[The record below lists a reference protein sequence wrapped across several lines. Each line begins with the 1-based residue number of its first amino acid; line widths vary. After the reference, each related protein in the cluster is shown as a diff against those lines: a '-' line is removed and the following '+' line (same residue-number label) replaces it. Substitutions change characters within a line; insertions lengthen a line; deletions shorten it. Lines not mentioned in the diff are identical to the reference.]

1 MHLVRIDTVS
11 LDEGEAAVDLGQ
23 EPGDIVVLS
32 FTDSDLAGITD
43 AHAADG
49 GLPSLRLAK
58 LARLR
63 HPLSVDLYVD
73 KVVARA
79 KVVLIR
85 CLGGLDYWRYGIER
99 CAEAARAHGVK
110 LVLIPGDDRPDPRLD
125 AYATAPDLV
134 PVCDAY
140 VRAGGRD
147 NLRQM
152 LRRLAAEIGW
162 PVAAEPPRPLPR
174 GFACC
179 PGCGPVSPETAL
191 AAGRSGTVPEAPHV
205 LVLVYRSAALG
216 NDLAPA
222 AALTAAL
229 GARGLDTLVMAVSS
243 LKDPEAVAAVRAAI
257 ARQRPDL
264 VVAATAFAAREDAGF
279 VLDAADCPVLQAYT
293 LGSAQEAW
301 ADSARGMSAADLAM
315 QVALPEFDGRL
326 AGFPISFKA
335 ESPEVAG
342 FSERR
347 AVPYPPGIAA
357 LADRAAAWIRLA
369 RLPRAARRLA
379 LVLSDYPA
387 RGGRAG
393 FAVGL
398 DTPESARAIAEDLAA
413 AGYAVGALP
422 DGPALMRALTAGEAG
437 FAVSLSDYNAWFAGL
452 PDAARAALV
461 ERWGAPEADPQCR
474 DGAFRFRAVRAA
486 PAASEGPT
494 IPDGAQVPSP
504 VRERDRVRAENF
516 TDEAESETRHRRDIS
531 RAFSSLTRTG
541 YRIHTSRAVVSAHS
555 LPLLRGRVPSAARR
569 ERGARLPREARRRCR
584 AGACT
589 VAPLSRPL
597 LTQGPPSPAEGGGS
611 ARGTVR
617 CANPVTRTGEGAG
630 RGGLSIF
637 LQPDRGRAGDRK
649 AGYHD
654 PDEPPTHAYLAFHL
668 GLREGFDAL
677 VHLGTHGT
685 TEWLPGKAVALAP
698 TCWPALA
705 VGPLP
710 MIYPFIIDDPGE
722 AAPLK
727 RRLGGIALG
736 HLTPEI
742 QRGGREPETM
752 RLREQVEEYSAAS
765 LLDPRRAG
773 LIARAILDEAE
784 ALGHLAG
791 AGIAPDTPMA
801 EALAAL
807 DAHLCDLGESA
818 FRDGLHVFG
827 RAPEGAAPLRRASAD
842 AEASA
847 LIAALDGRFV
857 RPGPSGSPSRGRTDV
872 LPTGRNLTTLDP
884 RAIPTR
890 AAAQLGAKAAD
901 AVVTRYLQDEGSY
914 PERVVMDLWASPT
927 LRTGGEDV
935 AHALHL
941 MGVRPLWDHAST
953 RVTGFEVLP
962 PALLGRP
969 RIDVTVRVSG
979 AFRDTFPDTLAL
991 IDRAARAVALREEDD
1006 ADNPLAAARRRGED
1020 PARVFGAAP
1029 GRYGAGAAG
1038 TALDGAWKAR
1048 ADLGRAY
1055 LAATDHAY
1063 GDVGGVSAGF
1073 AERVARADA
1082 YLHAFDVSE
1091 RDLLDGDAAA
1101 DAMGG
1106 FAAAAGL
1113 TGGRPALYS
1122 LDVSTPERPKARTAR
1137 ADVARLIRARLAA
1150 PAWIAAQLRHGHRGA
1165 QELAQGIDAVFVLAA
1180 TTDAVAH
1187 ADLDRLY
1194 GAWIADLA
1202 VFEALRAANPEA
1214 ARAILERFDDLRA
1227 RGLWQTRRNAMP
1239 ADALLA
1245 PAAE

>member
-32 FTDSDLAGITD
+32 FTDSDLAGL
-43 AHAADG
+43 AEAGAAEG
-49 GLPSLRLAK
+49 AALPTLRLAK

-73 KVVARA
+73 AVIARA
-79 KVVLIR
+79 KIVVIR
-85 CLGGLDYWRYGIER
+85 CLGGLDYWRYGMER
-99 CAEAARAHGVK
+99 CAEAARANGVR
-110 LVLIPGDDRPDPRLD
+110 LVLLPGDDRPDPRLA
-125 AYATAPDLV
+125 AYASAPDLA
-134 PVCDAY
+134 PVVDAY
-140 VRAGGRD
+140 FRAGGRD

-152 LRRLAAEIGW
+152 LRLLAREIGHDLA
-162 PVAAEPPRPLPR
+162 VDAPRPLPR
-174 GFACC
+174 AFPCC
-179 PGCGPVSPETAL
+179 PGCGPVPLERAL
-191 AAGRSGTVPEAPHV
+191 AAGAAIGEAGYA
-205 LVLVYRSAALG
+205 LVLIYRSAALG
-216 NDLAPA
+216 GDLAAA

-229 GARGLDTLVMAVSS
+229 AARGIGTLVMAVSS
-243 LKDPEAVAAVRAAI
+243 LKDPEAAEALRAAI
-257 ARQRPDL
+257 GARRPNL
-264 VVAATAFAAREDAGF
+264 IVAATAFAAREDAGF

-293 LGSAQEAW
+293 VGSAQGAW
-301 ADSARGMSAADLAM
+301 AASARGMNAADLAM

-326 AGFPISFKA
+326 AGFPISFKEEA
-335 ESPEVAG
+335 PEVAG
-342 FSERR
+342 FGERR
-347 AVPYPPGIAA
+347 AAPYAPGIAA

-369 RLPRAARRLA
+369 HMPRAERRLA

-398 DTPESARAIAEDLAA
+398 DTPESARAIAADLGA

-422 DGPALMRALTAGEAG
+422 DGPALMRALTAGELG
-437 FAVSLSDYNAWFAGL
+437 FAVGL
-452 PDAARAALV
+452 AEYRDWLARLPEEARAALA
-461 ERWGAPEADPQCR
+461 ERWGVPEDDPHCR
-474 DGAFRFRAVRAA
+474 DGAFRFR
-486 PAASEGPT
+486 S
-494 IPDGAQVPSP
+494 VPVP
-504 VRERDRVRAENF
+504 PP
-516 TDEAESETRHRRDIS
+516 
-531 RAFSSLTRTG
+531 SLTR
-541 YRIHTSRAVVSAHS
+541 
-555 LPLLRGRVPSAARR
+555 
-569 ERGARLPREARRRCR
+569 
-584 AGACT
+584 
-589 VAPLSRPL
+589 
-597 LTQGPPSPAEGGGS
+597 GPPSPAEGGG
-611 ARGTVR
+611 
-617 CANPVTRTGEGAG
+617 
-630 RGGLSIF
+630 RGGLTVF
-637 LQPDRGRAGDRK
+637 LQPDRGRAADRK

-654 PDEPPTHAYLAFHL
+654 PDAPPTHAYLAFHL
-668 GLREGFDAL
+668 GVQGGFDAL

-705 VGPLP
+705 VGALP
-710 MIYPFIIDDPGE
+710 VVYPFIVDDPGE
-722 AAPLK
+722 AGPLK

-752 RLREQVEEYSAAS
+752 RLREQVEEYAAAS
-765 LLDPRRAG
+765 VLDPRRAD

-784 ALGHLAG
+784 ALGLLSG
-791 AGIAPDTPMA
+791 AGVMPGTPMP

-807 DAHLCDLGESA
+807 DAHLCDLGETA

-827 RAPEGAAPLRRASAD
+827 RAPAGAGEARRVSAA
-842 AEASA
+842 AERTS
-847 LIAALDGRFV
+847 LVAALDGRFV
-857 RPGPSGSPSRGRTDV
+857 APGPSGSPSRGRADV

-890 AAAQLGAKAAD
+890 AAAILGTKAAES
-901 AVVTRYLQDEGSY
+901 VVARYLQDEGAY

-969 RIDVTVRVSG
+969 RIDVTVRISG

-991 IDRAARAVALREEDD
+991 IDRAARAVSAREEPDE
-1006 ADNPLAAARRRGED
+1006 DNPLAAARRRGED

-1029 GRYGAGAAG
+1029 GRYGAGAAE
-1038 TALDGAWKAR
+1038 TALDGAWARR
-1048 ADLGRAY
+1048 ADLGAAY
-1055 LAATDHAY
+1055 LDATGHAY
-1063 GDVGGVSAGF
+1063 GDASGASSSF
-1073 AERVARADA
+1073 AERVAKADA
-1082 YLHAFDVSE
+1082 YLHAFDVAE

-1106 FAAAAGL
+1106 FHAAAESLGA
-1113 TGGRPALYS
+1113 RPALYS
-1122 LDVSTPERPKARTAR
+1122 LDVSQPERPKARSAR
-1137 ADVARLIRARLAA
+1137 EDVARLVRARLSA
-1150 PAWIAAQLRHGHRGA
+1150 PAWIAAQLAHGHRGA

-1180 TTDAVAH
+1180 TTDAVSH

-1194 GAWIADLA
+1194 GAWIADAA
-1202 VFEALRAANPEA
+1202 VFERLRAANRDA
-1214 ARAILERFDDLRA
+1214 ARAILDRFEELRA
-1227 RGLWQTRRNAMP
+1227 RGLWQSRRNAMP
-1239 ADALLA
+1239 GDALMA
-1245 PAAE
+1245 EAAE